1 MTEER
6 IKANMGPWF
15 LKSIRNNAG
24 STYDSITS
32 VPEELNTKLPVGV
45 RIPIKPNTPV
55 TLMHGDSYLDCDFLN
70 LECDF
75 DTIGTPYIIYFKPY
89 DKKDTLDFITKV
101 VGEMSRLRPLTGRE
115 MIRAVIEGDEHD

>member
-24 STYDSITS
+24 TLVIESY
-32 VPEELNTKLPVGV
+32 VLPEELNTKLPVGV

-55 TLMHGDSYLDCDFLN
+55 TLIHGDAYLDCDFLN

-101 VGEMSRLRPLTGRE
+101 VVEMSSLRPLTGRE
-115 MIRAVIEGDEHD
+115 LIRAVVEGDEHD